1 MKRVRGLMAEP
12 PKLAEYRKALD
23 ARQEPHD
30 YNTFRDYRDPDRADE
45 ETPYSELKLKLYEAQ
60 HGLCAYC
67 EISVRHK
74 GGPFQVEHYRPK
86 SGGLKR
92 HLDFQNL
99 LGCCEGGVN
108 PYHERHKWH
117 YFPPAKTNRSCGA
130 RKEDQEPSVL
140 GILDPRKIPLLPSGP
155 ALPAV
160 VTVDDEGVIEPNE
173 EGCKAVGIEKKDVQ
187 ETLDKLGLNVPRLK
201 LARKNL
207 WDALKKNEPDLN
219 VELITDQL
227 APSADKAN
235 TRVLR
240 EFWSTRRCFLNSFSD
255 QPNAAEAW
263 LATDEAKAALC

>member
-12 PKLAEYRKALD
+12 LKLAAYRKALD

-30 YNTFRDYRDPDRADE
+30 YNTFRDYRDPDSADA

-86 SGGLKR
+86 SGGVER

-108 PYHERHKWH
+108 PNHARHEGH
-117 YFPPAKTNRSCGA
+117 YFPPPKENSSCGA
-130 RKEDQEPSVL
+130 RKDDHEPSVL
-140 GILDPRKIPLLPSGP
+140 GILDPRKIPLLSSGP
-155 ALPAV
+155 ALPAI

-187 ETLDKLGLNVPRLK
+187 KALDKLGLNVPRLK
-201 LARKNL
+201 LERKNL
-207 WDALKKNEPDLN
+207 WGSLKKLEPDLSMAF
-219 VELITDQL
+219 IADQL
-227 APSADKAN
+227 APRRNEAD
-235 TRVLR
+235 TLVLQK
-240 EFWSTRRCFLNSFSD
+240 FWSTRRCFLNSLL
-255 QPNAAEAW
+255 PNAAEAW
-263 LATDEAKAALC
+263 LATDEARTALC